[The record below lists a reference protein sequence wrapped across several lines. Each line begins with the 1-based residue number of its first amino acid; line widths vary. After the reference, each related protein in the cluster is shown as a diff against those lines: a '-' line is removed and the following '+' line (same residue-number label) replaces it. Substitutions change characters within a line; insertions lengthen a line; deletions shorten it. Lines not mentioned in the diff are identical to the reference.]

1 MLNQK
6 SKSNIISSF
15 SVTFHV
21 AASAVG
27 DGVGRV
33 QTGGG
38 LQDCALHTV
47 VALHSRPP
55 HALRLEKGSVYFFRS
70 VLPLFVAIR
79 STGFIN

>member
-1 MLNQK
+1 MFVK
-6 SKSNIISSF
+6 SKANIISSF

-21 AASAVG
+21 AASTVG

-47 VALHSRPP
+47 VALHSRPS
-55 HALRLEKGSVYFFRS
+55 HALRLEKGSVY
-70 VLPLFVAIR
+70 LFSFCTFTFLAIR